1 MTVFTTYLLAASCIL
16 ALGRTV
22 VALESTFPTRMPTN
36 SKFNTVVNVKS
47 RNDVR
52 NIYSTDDSDLSLTS
66 YMKLPVSQYAL
77 IKMPL
82 GATLTKVPNTEEFK
96 LEVPNVK
103 FFHLECKPTVYCT
116 VSKSDR
122 GDVVTI
128 RSERCV
134 LGGSPIVDSLNAHYK
149 FNVMTQL
156 TWTDQPKEKSII
168 SNSKILVFVDP
179 PFIFK
184 PFPKSLLESTGNLV
198 MQVALNG
205 IEKMFIKSLSED
217 YHKWATNRAY
227 REERAALS
235 MGDTSP

>member
-1 MTVFTTYLLAASCIL
+1 MFFTSLVIAISCVLIL
-16 ALGRTV
+16 TRPT
-22 VALESTFPTRMPTN
+22 VALDSTFFARKPTN
-36 SKFNTVVNVKS
+36 SKFDTIVSVNSKNDQ
-47 RNDVR
+47 RNV
-52 NIYSTDDSDLSLTS
+52 YSTADDSLSLTN

-82 GATLTKVPNTEEFK
+82 GATLTKVKDTEEFK

-128 RSERCV
+128 RSEKCI
-134 LGGSPIVDSLNAHYK
+134 LGGSPMVDSLNAHYN
-149 FNVMTQL
+149 FNVMTQF
-156 TWTDQPKEKSII
+156 TWTDQPTVKTIMST
-168 SNSKILVFVDP
+168 SKILVYVDP

-217 YHKWATNRAY
+217 YQKWATNRAY

-235 MGDTSP
+235 MGDTAL